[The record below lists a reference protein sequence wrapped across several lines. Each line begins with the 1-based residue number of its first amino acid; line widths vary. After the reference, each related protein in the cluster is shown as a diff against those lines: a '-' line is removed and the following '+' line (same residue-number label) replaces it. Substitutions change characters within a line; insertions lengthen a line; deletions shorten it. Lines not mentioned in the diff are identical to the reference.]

1 MSTYK
6 DITSF
11 FNERGPEDVERFV
24 DKNLDISQ
32 QVYALLQERG
42 WSQNDLA
49 RKMGKTSA
57 ETSKWLSGSHNLT
70 LRSIAKM
77 EAALGKDI
85 IITPQK
91 AKQQYKQIEY
101 VTFKVHAN
109 ANQLVDKSVHYSNQP
124 VIEKTEQNPD
134 DYQQINR
141 VA

>member
-6 DITSF
+6 DIASF
-11 FNERGPEDVERFV
+11 FNERGSEDVERFV

-32 QVYALLQERG
+32 QVYALLQEKG
-42 WSQNDLA
+42 WSQTDLA
-49 RKMGKTSA
+49 REMGKTSA

-85 IITPQK
+85 ITTPQK

-124 VIEKTEQNPD
+124 VIEKTEQDPS